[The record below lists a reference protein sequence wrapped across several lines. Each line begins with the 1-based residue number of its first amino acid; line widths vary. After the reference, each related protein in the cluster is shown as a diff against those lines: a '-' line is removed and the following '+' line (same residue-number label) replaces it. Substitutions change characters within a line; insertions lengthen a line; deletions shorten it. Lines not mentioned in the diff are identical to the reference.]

1 MNYSFECPKC
11 KAELTAEVDIADH
24 MVEGIE
30 ECDECGCKF
39 TESEQLQLY
48 SDAMEDGFGSM
59 IDHAHDLAKDR
70 EMRL

>member
-11 KAELTAEVDIADH
+11 KAKLFAEVDVADH

-30 ECDECGCKF
+30 ECNECGYKF
-39 TESEQLQLY
+39 TEPEQLQLY

-59 IDHAHDLAKDR
+59 IDRAHDFLSDR
-70 EMRL
+70 